1 MAKDIENVP
10 EPFTVPEVVPD
21 IVEPPL
27 SLRLKEQES
36 VVIVLAESYML
47 TEIVNEEEGVGEV
60 LSEVRTIE
68 FIASVPVT
76 VYDLEVALV

>member
-1 MAKDIENVP
+1 M
-10 EPFTVPEVVPD
+10 PEVVPD

-36 VVIVLAESYML
+36 VVIEIAESYML

-60 LSEVRTIE
+60 LLEVRTIE
-68 FIASVPVT
+68 LIAMVPDT
-76 VYDLEVALV
+76 VYDDEVILL